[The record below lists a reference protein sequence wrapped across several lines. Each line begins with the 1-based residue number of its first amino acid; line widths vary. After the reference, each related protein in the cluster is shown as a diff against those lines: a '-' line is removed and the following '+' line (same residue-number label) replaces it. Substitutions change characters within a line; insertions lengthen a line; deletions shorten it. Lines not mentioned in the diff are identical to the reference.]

1 MIKEHLTPDELRT
14 YTKILLLTNV
24 HLEGYQP
31 GGVINVNG
39 GEKFR
44 EIIAPLREAQR
55 PWCRFGVTWRLEK
68 NTEMSTSELF
78 YNPARPSAYL
88 TLENLAAAIPKKNN
102 SVLRAWL

>member
-1 MIKEHLTPDELRT
+1 MS
-14 YTKILLLTNV
+14 NA

-68 NTEMSTSELF
+68 ILRCPLANYITILLGR
-78 YNPARPSAYL
+78 RP
-88 TLENLAAAIPKKNN
+88 T
-102 SVLRAWL
+102 